1 MVCAICGCDDAR
13 DRRAAPRA
21 LPYGFLRISAVCAIT
36 CDGQRASR
44 SRARDGPT
52 YDVAGRAVRPTGH
65 GIERPRLRA
74 VPARR
79 NATVRARIARGSD
92 PANETAYRRTR
103 RGPAAR
109 RGARIRGCQ
118 AFRRQGGCA
127 FKPFGGLLLD
137 WAGLLVRSTSTET
150 GLCPLGISSWPRA
163 AQEGESEAP
172 SIACTGCLRNPC
184 RPSKC
189 APVGAWE
196 FVVVGRSSGCGGES
210 VRRPAVRPRARRGSV
225 PSRTPLPGTT

>member
-1 MVCAICGCDDAR
+1 MG
-13 DRRAAPRA
+13 AAGPRA
-21 LPYGFLRISAVCAIT
+21 GGVRRGRP
-36 CDGQRASR
+36 
-44 SRARDGPT
+44 GPT
-52 YDVAGRAVRPTGH
+52 PAGRPRGPRPTG
-65 GIERPRLRA
+65 PRLRRCSLRFC
-74 VPARR
+74 PTPRKAR
-79 NATVRARIARGSD
+79 
-92 PANETAYRRTR
+92 PR
-103 RGPAAR
+103 RGPRRTPWRSRRVPTIEVRR

>member
-1 MVCAICGCDDAR
+1 MWPPAGRADER
-13 DRRAAPRA
+13 PPRRPCVVPVTVA
-21 LPYGFLRISAVCAIT
+21 LP
-36 CDGQRASR
+36 DRASR
-44 SRARDGPT
+44 RASRPGTTTASRSVPPRSIRRSRRSRRS
-52 YDVAGRAVRPTGH
+52 GRS
-65 GIERPRLRA
+65 
-74 VPARR
+74 RR
-79 NATVRARIARGSD
+79 STPQPVGRG
-92 PANETAYRRTR
+92 
-103 RGPAAR
+103 
-109 RGARIRGCQ
+109 RIRGCQ